1 MAVVSTNSGNVS
13 GVSSS
18 AADDPIL
25 PSLQSIYE
33 ALRSQNSSDQINFA
47 DFDALVANCIN
58 SFKSDPRYR
67 DDIRFL
73 KIWFLY
79 MDGSSDYERVFK
91 EMEEHRI
98 CVRKALLYESFALFL
113 EAKGKLIDACM
124 IYHLGI
130 SRNAEPLG
138 RLKKAQVLF
147 LERMSE
153 RVSNESFQKMK
164 NGVSVEDG
172 ENFVNPWS
180 VSTLKNLLQKMNSK
194 VVQYEG
200 YLSSNKAYPGKVAL
214 STLQKSAK
222 NKSINIAAYAY
233 ASIGAY
239 RITPNALPGCWLY
252 NGSCLDSE
260 KMKLQANQ
268 GHPEDGGYSISGFDS
283 SCLKGEKI
291 IRSKGVQARV
301 ALLRCSKH
309 MWTAALIMLLPLRFK
324 SHHFLGSF
332 ICTVNLIFGFLK
344 KKYVNTRK
352 SFGFAHTLHL
362 YSDYSVLVTD
372 YFSHG
377 TLLDAIN
384 SNDVIG
390 GSMDEVLCIYY
401 TIEMLQILETLHC
414 AAMIHGDFKPDNLLI
429 RYSRDDPTEDVND
442 FRLRAGTWGDQGLC
456 LVDWGRGIDLSSF
469 PEGTKF
475 MGDSRTSGFRCI
487 EMQEKR
493 PWTFQVDLYGL
504 CVIVHMMLHNKYM
517 EIEKSASPEG
527 GFHYQPKAHFK
538 RYWNVDLWKNLF
550 AKLLNSHPNEDH
562 RKLLQS
568 LRESLQDYMCSDQ
581 KLIKKLKE
589 LLVKQ
594 RISLCSS

>member
-1 MAVVSTNSGNVS
+1 MAVVSRNSGN
-13 GVSSS
+13 GNGISSS
-18 AADDPIL
+18 ATDDPIL
-25 PSLQSIYE
+25 PFLQSIYE
-33 ALRSQNSSDQINFA
+33 AMRSQNSSDQIDFA
-47 DFDALVANCIN
+47 DFDALVANCIH

-98 CVRKALLYESFALFL
+98 CVHKALLYESFALFL

-130 SRNAEPLG
+130 SRNAQPLG

-172 ENFVNPWS
+172 DNFINPWS
-180 VSTLKNLLQKMNSK
+180 VSTLKDLLQKMNSK
-194 VVQYEG
+194 VVQFEG
-200 YLSSNKAYPGKVAL
+200 YLSSNKAYPGKVSL

-222 NKSINIAAYAY
+222 NKSIRINIGGENYQIRGCAGQGGFAQVFKAYV
-233 ASIGAY
+233 
-239 RITPNALPGCWLY
+239 
-252 NGSCLDSE
+252 DS
-260 KMKLQANQ
+260 NPD
-268 GHPEDGGYSISGFDS
+268 H
-283 SCLKGEKI
+283 
-291 IRSKGVQARV
+291 VV
-301 ALLRCSKH
+301 ALKIQKPPFPWEFYMYRQLDIRIPEKE
-309 MWTAALIMLLPLRFK
+309 
-324 SHHFLGSF
+324 
-332 ICTVNLIFGFLK
+332 
-344 KKYVNTRK
+344 RK

-372 YFSHG
+372 YFAYG

-384 SNDVIG
+384 SNDVRG

-401 TIEMLQILETLHC
+401 TIEMLQMLETLHC

-475 MGDSRTSGFRCI
+475 MGDCRTSGFRCI
-487 EMQEKR
+487 EMQEKK
-493 PWTFQVDLYGL
+493 PWTFQVDMYGL

-517 EIEKSASPEG
+517 KVEKIASPEG
-527 GFHYQPKAHFK
+527 GFHYQPKEHYK
-538 RYWNVDLWKNLF
+538 RYWKVDLWKNLF
-550 AKLLNSHPNEDH
+550 TKLLNSDPDEDH
-562 RKLLQS
+562 VKLLQS
-568 LRESLQDYMCSDQ
+568 LRESLQDYMCSDP

-589 LLVKQ
+589 LLEKQ
-594 RISLCSS
+594 RTSMFGK